1 VCKRQQEQDQ
11 RRYQQRYRQ
20 MPVLHDLNPFDSL
33 TPLPPAGAHLFAI
46 RAHLFAIH
54 RVASRIEREDDL
66 IAGFRQT
73 APPEE

>member
-46 RAHLFAIH
+46 H
-54 RVASRIEREDDL
+54 SRIEREDDL